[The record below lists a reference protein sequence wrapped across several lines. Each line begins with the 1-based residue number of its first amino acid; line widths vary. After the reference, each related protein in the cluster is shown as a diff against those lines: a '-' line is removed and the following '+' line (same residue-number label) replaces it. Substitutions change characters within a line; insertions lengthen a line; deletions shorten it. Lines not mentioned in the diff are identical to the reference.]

1 MAFKLPSDIF
11 RKQKVLIPQDP
22 SLPSF
27 VFSNVHKGEEIGRG
41 AFASVHIVKYKG
53 RTYVVKTLHVDEWN
67 DVGKQFIKEAKLL
80 HMLKSEFV
88 IGFKMYV
95 TVLYLLCWSMLVLTF
110 QHLEHPPVISV
121 HH

>member
-53 RTYVVKTLHVDEWN
+53 RTYVVKKLQVDEW
-67 DVGKQFIKEAKLL
+67 KM
-80 HMLKSEFV
+80 MLENSSSKRQSYC
-88 IGFKMYV
+88 I
-95 TVLYLLCWSMLVLTF
+95 C
-110 QHLEHPPVISV
+110 
-121 HH
+121 